1 MKERF
6 HFCLL
11 KKTQD
16 ERKVSKYLL
25 AYFSLNSMV
34 AFLDDIQFKSL
45 PSEKETLKS
54 LQNLQLIFSR
64 VYSYCVFLEC
74 LLN

>member
-6 HFCLL
+6 HFGLF

-45 PSEKETLKS
+45 PSEKGNT
-54 LQNLQLIFSR
+54 
-64 VYSYCVFLEC
+64 
-74 LLN
+74 